1 MVNIKFLLVF
11 NIIFIF
17 FSAFVFLIGGKPFL
31 FFYFPL
37 ILLFILTI
45 IKSPQK
51 FIININNLY
60 KKTPLKYY
68 FYFIIYLLFSSFI
81 LYLTGKTNILIFY
94 YIFIKLFPI
103 FLLCYLLSS
112 IFIPKY
118 LSIETTI
125 KILLSILFFGFIWG
139 LLGFVGELYDLTF
152 LKKMIDTLSNMKQL
166 TQNVEIMTDTIS
178 GIPRL
183 RSFCHEPGSFAT
195 LIFLF
200 LPIIYKLSLQ
210 KEKIFQN
217 KYINYLIK
225 KSLIPLAWLCLILT
239 MSPIYLIFSCI
250 ITIIYF
256 FRYII
261 NFIYRYHFVIFT
273 MLMIILLTILLL
285 FPLIDK
291 NIIINF
297 IEKTYISR
305 ILNVLNNINDL
316 SSLVIIEGSLGSR
329 IVSFINSF
337 ILGLK
342 SPLIG
347 LGYDNVRFYMFNQ
360 FLNSPVPLTQENI
373 QNMQIDIISN
383 SGTAYNK
390 SLFFGLFAETGII
403 GVFFYYLFL
412 CKNIIAIKKIKHY
425 FNGTYYNFL
434 CALEYIIYM
443 LILFSFYVPSMNMP
457 YVCFLLGLTNS
468 FTIYIK
474 NKFKTLEKTR

>member
-1 MVNIKFLLVF
+1 MVNIKFLLVL

-17 FSAFVFLIGGKPFL
+17 FSAFVFLIGNKPFL

-37 ILLFILTI
+37 ILLFILI
-45 IKSPQK
+45 MVKSPRE
-51 FIININNLY
+51 FIINVNNLY

-68 FYFIIYLLFSSFI
+68 FYFIIYLLLSSFI
-81 LYLTGKTNILIFY
+81 LYLNGKTNILIFY

-118 LSIETTI
+118 LSIKTTI
-125 KILLSILFFGFIWG
+125 KILLLILFFGFIWG
-139 LLGFVGELYDLTF
+139 LLGFLGELYDITF
-152 LKKMIDTLSNMKQL
+152 LKNMIDTLSNMKQL

-217 KYINYLIK
+217 KYVNYLIK

-239 MSPIYLIFSCI
+239 MSPIYLIFSSI

-261 NFIYRYHFVIFT
+261 NFIYKYYYVIFT
-273 MLMIILLTILLL
+273 MLIIILLTILL
-285 FPLIDK
+285 FFFIDK
-291 NIIINF
+291 NLIFKF
-297 IEKTYISR
+297 IEKTYILR
-305 ILNVLNNINDL
+305 ILNVLNNIDDF
-316 SSLVIIEGSLGSR
+316 SSLIVIEGSLGSR

-347 LGYDNVRFYMFNQ
+347 LGYDNVRFYMFDQ

-373 QNMQIDIISN
+373 QNMQYDIISN

-403 GVFFYYLFL
+403 GVFLYYLFL
-412 CKNIIAIKKIKHY
+412 FKNIITIKRIKHY

-434 CALEYIIYM
+434 CALEYFTCM
-443 LILFSFYVPSMNMP
+443 LIIFSFYIPSMNIT

-468 FTIYIK
+468 FTILVK
-474 NKFKTLEKTR
+474 NKFTTLEKTR